1 MNAQASDMDPAEGGE
16 PTRRRGKANAGT
28 DYGADA
34 IQVLEGL
41 EAVRRRPGMY
51 IGSTDGRGLHHLVW
65 EIVDNSIDEAMAGH
79 AQHIEVRIQP
89 DGSLRNIDDGR
100 GIPVG
105 VHKQTGRDALEVVHT
120 VLHAGGKFG
129 GGGYKVSGGLHGV
142 GVSVVNALS
151 AWLRVET
158 AREGKVW
165 SQEYERGKPTG
176 PVRLVGPSKGR
187 HGTDTVFMPDAQ
199 VFDTIEFSFETIAQ
213 RVRES
218 AYLTKGVHIRLVDER
233 ETPWRERS
241 FHFEGG
247 IASFVRHLNREKE
260 TLSSRPIAIERR
272 DGSTTIEVALQ
283 YNDGYAETVLAFANN
298 IHTVDGGT
306 HVTGFRA
313 ALTSS
318 LNDWARRQGIIKDSK
333 DNLSGDD
340 VREGLTAVISVKLT
354 EPQFEG
360 QTKAKLG
367 NADVKGQVQAAVSE
381 GLSQFLDENPG
392 DGRRI
397 IEKSMTAQRAR
408 EAARKARDLVIR
420 KSALESSALPGK
432 LADCQERDPERS
444 ELYIVEGDSAGGSA
458 KQGRDRRFQ
467 AILPLFGKMLNVERA
482 RLDKVLGSEKIR
494 PLIIALGTG
503 IGETFDIARLRYHKV
518 ILLADADVDGAH
530 IRTLLMTFFF
540 RNMPQL
546 IENGHLYIAQPP
558 LFRVS
563 TGKVTN
569 YARDEKDRDRIIKEM
584 KVKNLTIQRFKGL
597 GEMNAEQ
604 LWETTLN
611 PATRTLL
618 RVDIEDAA
626 AAELYFSKLMGERVE
641 PRRDWITSQSRKVQN
656 LDV

>member
-1 MNAQASDMDPAEGGE
+1 MNAQASDVDALERVEPGNRRTAAGGE
-16 PTRRRGKANAGT
+16 
-28 DYGADA
+28 YGADA

-51 IGSTDGRGLHHLVW
+51 IGSTDVRGLHHLVW
-65 EIVDNSIDEAMAGH
+65 EVVDNSIDEAMAGH

-151 AWLRVET
+151 SWLRVET
-158 AREGKVW
+158 ARDGKVW
-165 SQEYERGKPTG
+165 TQSYERGGPTG
-176 PVRLVGPSKGR
+176 PVRLIGPSRGR
-187 HGTDTVFMPDAQ
+187 HGTDTVFMPDPE
-199 VFDTIEFSFETIAQ
+199 VFDSADFAFDTIAQ
-213 RVRES
+213 RLRES

-233 ETPWRERS
+233 EMPWRERS

-260 TLSSRPIAIERR
+260 TLSQRPIAIERR

-367 NADVKGQVQAAVSE
+367 NAEVKGQVQAAVSE
-381 GLSQFLDENPG
+381 GLGQFLDENPG

-503 IGETFDIARLRYHKV
+503 IGDTFDIARLRYHKV

-546 IENGHLYIAQPP
+546 VENGHLYIAQPP

-641 PRRDWITSQSRKVQN
+641 PRRDWITAQSRRVQN